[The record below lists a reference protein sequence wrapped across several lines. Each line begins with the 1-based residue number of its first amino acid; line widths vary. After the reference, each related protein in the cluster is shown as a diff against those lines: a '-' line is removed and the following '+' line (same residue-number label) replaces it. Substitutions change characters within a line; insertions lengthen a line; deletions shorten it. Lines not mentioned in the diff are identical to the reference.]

1 MFKRYFFLGLTAGI
15 VATAGSIAYS
25 SFYNQNLFDFSL
37 VIGPVMIIVSCL
49 FISIMAATVAW
60 LFDKVLKSWGEFFFN
75 SFFAVG
81 SMASVLLP
89 INFEV
94 PSALLEQL
102 HAINFEGVEIFFP
115 IFAIPMHFFPVLS
128 WFALKPLFFRKR

>member
-1 MFKRYFFLGLTAGI
+1 MFKKYFFLGLTTG
-15 VATAGSIAYS
+15 VVSSAGSIAYS

-37 VIGPVMIIVSCL
+37 VVGPVMILATCMFVSV
-49 FISIMAATVAW
+49 AASVVSW

-75 SFFAVG
+75 SIFAVV

-89 INFEV
+89 MNFEIPPV
-94 PSALLEQL
+94 LLEKLQ
-102 HAINFEGVEIFFP
+102 AANFEGVEMFFP